1 MGSDAARLT
10 PATLKAAGRAS
21 MPVPMHVEARL
32 IVEVKSV
39 PVPSFS
45 TVRASSSGSPSIS
58 ESNDVEV

>member
-10 PATLKAAGRAS
+10 PATLKAVGRAS
-21 MPVPMHVEARL
+21 MPVPMQVEARL

-39 PVPSFS
+39 PVPSFL
-45 TVRASSSGSPSIS
+45 TVRASSSGSASIS